1 MRTQR
6 TEALEKQDH
15 VPMSEFGRILDL
27 YFGGDM
33 EAAIGLGG
41 QVAGRIDR
49 VEPVA
54 EILDRTVREFHATV
68 ANLADRFASARH
80 SAAVNS

>member
-1 MRTQR
+1 
-6 TEALEKQDH
+6 
-15 VPMSEFGRILDL
+15 MSEFGRILDL

-41 QVAGRIDR
+41 QVAGRIER

-54 EILDRTVREFHATV
+54 DILESTVREFHATV
-68 ANLADRFASARH
+68 ASLTDRFAAAREN
-80 SAAVNS
+80 ATAVR